1 MSAGVPPF
9 PSGCG
14 VARARAEPPGRLA
27 LGAATGTLF
36 MMKLLKILGVLILVV
51 VLAGVVAWQ
60 LALKKATQRYGMNW
74 EAHDASFPIPFP
86 LDSAE
91 LAVLKRDRIAAGASG
106 KDPLA
111 GVDLAA
117 VAEQRAEQRGQ
128 HLIESRLGCNSCHAA
143 DFGGGAIIDVPVV
156 GYWAAPNLTT
166 GPGGVTNGFTAHDWD
181 LAVRHGIRHTGTS
194 SSMPAGEFTNLSDH
208 ELSDVV
214 AYIRSRRMV
223 DRHIGAVR
231 MGPVF
236 AFLIATDPKS
246 LPAFMLDH
254 QKAHATEPPPMAVS
268 LELGEHI
275 AQTCSGCHNAKFSG
289 GKMDGDPNMPI
300 VANITPDATGIKG
313 WTEAD
318 FIRSMRDG
326 KRPDGSAIAEAMPWK
341 SYGKMTDTELK
352 ALWLFLGS
360 LPAVPKG
367 QK

>member
-1 MSAGVPPF
+1 MI
-9 PSGCG
+9 
-14 VARARAEPPGRLA
+14 
-27 LGAATGTLF
+27 
-36 MMKLLKILGVLILVV
+36 KLLKVLGSLILVTV
-51 VLAGVVAWQ
+51 VVCVVAWQ
-60 LALKKATQRYGMNW
+60 LALKKATQRYEMKW

-91 LAVLKRDRIAAGASG
+91 LAALRLERIAAGASAQ
-106 KDPLA
+106 DPLA

-117 VAEQRAEQRGQ
+117 AAELRAEQRGQ
-128 HLIESRLGCNSCHAA
+128 HLVESRLGCNSCHAA
-143 DFGGGAIIDVPVV
+143 DFGGGEIINVPVV

-208 ELSDVV
+208 ELSDVA
-214 AYIRSRRMV
+214 AYIRTQLVV

-236 AFLIATDPKS
+236 AFMIASDPKS
-246 LPAFMLDH
+246 LPAFTIDH
-254 QKAHATEPPPMAVS
+254 QQAHATEPPPMTVS
-268 LELGEHI
+268 LELGSHL

-289 GKMDGDPNMPI
+289 GKMEGDPNMPI
-300 VANITPDATGIKG
+300 AANITPDATGIKD
-313 WTEAD
+313 WTED
-318 FIRSMRDG
+318 HFMRAMREG

-341 SYGKMTDTELK
+341 SYAKMTDTELK
-352 ALWLFLGS
+352 ALWMFLHA
-360 LPAVPKG
+360 LPPMPKG